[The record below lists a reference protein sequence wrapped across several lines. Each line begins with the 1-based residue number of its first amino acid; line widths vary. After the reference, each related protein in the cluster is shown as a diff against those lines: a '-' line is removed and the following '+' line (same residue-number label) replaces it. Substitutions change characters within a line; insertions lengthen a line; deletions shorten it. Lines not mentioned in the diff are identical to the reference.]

1 MQKDPH
7 HAGDVII
14 LSSAVLQHF
23 HGLSPTALQA
33 YIYLCSLPSN
43 EPIKASIPAIA
54 GAIGKTNRTTVEAL
68 QDLNNCNL
76 ISRDSGNGS
85 QANQYRVTF
94 GDSSAA
100 VSPVPPQE
108 DGMRSP
114 SARTSGPDAP
124 DAATCREAEQTV
136 KGAANPPSAIPLAP
150 PATVAELVALLFRPV
165 SASELARLKS
175 LFPNEEILLA
185 KLTALRDSGSSV
197 APDMGIDFLAH
208 ALNLDLSRF
217 V

>member
-23 HGLSPTALQA
+23 HGLSPTALRA

-150 PATVAELVALLFRPV
+150 PATVAELVARCYRPI
-165 SASELARLKS
+165 SPTELARLKS
-175 LFPNEEILLA
+175 FFPNEEILKA
-185 KLTALRDSGSSV
+185 KLQALLDSDSG
-197 APDMGIDFLAH
+197 AETYMNLEFLVG
-208 ALNLDLSRF
+208 LLDRQD

>member
-68 QDLNNCNL
+68 QDLNNCN
-76 ISRDSGNGS
+76 
-85 QANQYRVTF
+85 
-94 GDSSAA
+94 
-100 VSPVPPQE
+100 
-108 DGMRSP
+108 
-114 SARTSGPDAP
+114 
-124 DAATCREAEQTV
+124 
-136 KGAANPPSAIPLAP
+136 
-150 PATVAELVALLFRPV
+150 
-165 SASELARLKS
+165 
-175 LFPNEEILLA
+175 
-185 KLTALRDSGSSV
+185 
-197 APDMGIDFLAH
+197 
-208 ALNLDLSRF
+208 
-217 V
+217 